1 VIADMASC
9 VRFGCELDTGESL
22 PPQTHPVCSIEKDPL
37 LL

>member
-22 PPQTHPVCSIEKDPL
+22 PPQTVCSIEKDPL